1 MFHRYSFSG
10 MQDVKKNDFE
20 NKYWIIHEG
29 EKMEKRKLG
38 VKIRGG
44 FSDRNKIQEE
54 NIEMQFKEF
63 DKRTRTNL
71 VNATSLVFNKY
82 LDSSSYRERDN
93 ILKAILSEAFCLEVD
108 YDAPCSS
115 RKVMEMIYEVI
126 RNNSYDD
133 ILSIIEFFAKEVKAN
148 FYLNDVF
155 VIYNMFLEKEYVG
168 YRFVNDQI
176 TPITDELEIS
186 TINEA
191 IEKEDK
197 TVSKHIDKAIQY
209 LSDRENPD
217 YENSIKESIS
227 AVEAMCVKILGK
239 KATLGAALKKLENVG
254 VDIHPGLKSAFE
266 KLYGYTSDAA
276 GIRHAGDIGSSNSTF
291 QEAKF
296 MLVSCCA
303 FVNYLKTSIAN

>member
-1 MFHRYSFSG
+1 
-10 MQDVKKNDFE
+10 
-20 NKYWIIHEG
+20 
-29 EKMEKRKLG
+29 MEKRKFR

-44 FSDRNKIQEE
+44 FSDRNKIKKE

-71 VNATSLVFNKY
+71 VNATSLIFSKY
-82 LDSSSYRERDN
+82 VDSSSRGEIDN
-93 ILKAILSEAFCLEVD
+93 ILKVILSEAFCQEVN
-108 YDAPCSS
+108 YNGSYSPV
-115 RKVMEMIYEVI
+115 KIMEMIYIVI
-126 RNNSYDD
+126 RNDSYDD
-133 ILSIIEFFAKEVKAN
+133 ILSIIEFFAKKVGAN
-148 FYLNDVF
+148 FYRDNVF
-155 VIYNMFLEKEYVG
+155 DIYNMFFEKEYVG
-168 YRFVNDQI
+168 YRFVNEQI

-191 IEKEDK
+191 IEKEDR

-239 KATLGAALKKLENVG
+239 KATLGAALKRLEEIDVA
-254 VDIHPGLKSAFE
+254 IHPGLKSAFE

-276 GIRHAGDIGSSNSTF
+276 GIRHAGDIGGSNSTF